1 MLPHPPA
8 AAHNR
13 ASLPVGRSSRMSPR
27 PRLGRWLPF
36 LALIAVVAAGLARP
50 VSAQTG
56 SPSPRLSQDLPD
68 SDFLFKRPRG
78 TLALRGGLLMPTE
91 GSDLY
96 TFVQERLTI
105 DKGDFQGPLF
115 AVELGYS
122 PTARLDIV
130 GGFDLARKSVRSEY
144 RDFVDNNLQPIEQ
157 ETSLRQNS
165 FTGSVRF
172 ALVPR
177 GRAVGSYAWIPT
189 RVQPYVGGGGG
200 FVFWEFKQVG
210 DFIDVSDSS
219 VFPDTFVSSGAS
231 LSGHLLGGIDIQV
244 YKRLFLTTE
253 ARYVWAQGELS
264 NEFVGFEPLDLSGF
278 KLAAGINFV
287 F

>member
-1 MLPHPPA
+1 MRFSLA
-8 AAHNR
+8 AALT
-13 ASLPVGRSSRMSPR
+13 ATFAMPG
-27 PRLGRWLPF
+27 
-36 LALIAVVAAGLARP
+36 
-50 VSAQTG
+50 SAQTT
-56 SPSPRLSQDLPD
+56 PAPRLSQDLPD

-78 TLALRGGLLMPTE
+78 TLSLRGGLLFPRE

-96 TFVQERLTI
+96 TFIEDQLTI
-105 DKGDFQGPLF
+105 DRGDFRGPLF
-115 AVELGYS
+115 ALELGYS

-130 GGFDLARKSVRSEY
+130 GGFDLARQNVRSEY

-165 FTGSVRF
+165 FTGTVRF

-177 GRAVGSYAWIPT
+177 GRAVGSYAWIPS
-189 RVQPYVGGGGG
+189 RVQPYVGAGGG
-200 FVFWEFKQVG
+200 FVFWEFKQAG
-210 DFIDVSDSS
+210 DFIDVGDGT
-219 VFPDTFVSSGAS
+219 VFPDTFESSGVSFAV
-231 LSGHLLGGIDIQV
+231 HVLGGVDIQV
-244 YKRLFLTTE
+244 YKRLFLSTE

-264 NEFVGFEPLDLSGF
+264 NEFVGFEPLDLSGL

>member
-1 MLPHPPA
+1 MRFSLA
-8 AAHNR
+8 AALT
-13 ASLPVGRSSRMSPR
+13 ATVALPG
-27 PRLGRWLPF
+27 
-36 LALIAVVAAGLARP
+36 
-50 VSAQTG
+50 SAQTT
-56 SPSPRLSQDLPD
+56 PAPRLSQDLPD

-78 TLALRGGLLMPTE
+78 TLSVRGGLLFPRE

-96 TFVQERLTI
+96 TFIEDQLTI
-105 DKGDFQGPLF
+105 DKGDFRSPLF
-115 AVELGYS
+115 AIELGYS

-130 GGFDLARKSVRSEY
+130 GGFDLARQNVRSEY
-144 RDFVDNNLQPIEQ
+144 RHFVDNNLQPIEQ

-165 FTGSVRF
+165 FTGTVRF

-177 GRAVGSYAWIPT
+177 GRAVGNYAWIPS
-189 RVQPYVGGGGG
+189 RVQPYVGAGGG
-200 FVFWEFKQVG
+200 FVFWEFKQAG
-210 DFIDVSDSS
+210 DFIDVGDGT
-219 VFPDTFVSSGAS
+219 VFPDTFESSGVSFA
-231 LSGHLLGGIDIQV
+231 GHVLGGVDIQM

-264 NEFVGFEPLDLSGF
+264 NEFVGFEPLDLSGL

>member
-1 MLPHPPA
+1 MALRPRPGGWRSLLSLAIVLAAAPAMPA
-8 AAHNR
+8 AA
-13 ASLPVGRSSRMSPR
+13 
-27 PRLGRWLPF
+27 
-36 LALIAVVAAGLARP
+36 
-50 VSAQTG
+50 QT
-56 SPSPRLSQDLPD
+56 STPTPRLSQDLPD

-78 TLALRGGLLMPTE
+78 TFSLRGGVLFPRE

-96 TFVQERLTI
+96 TFIQDQLTI
-105 DKGDFQGPLF
+105 DEGDFQSPLF
-115 AVELGYS
+115 AVELGFS
-122 PTARLDIV
+122 PTARLDVV
-130 GGFDLARKSVRSEY
+130 GGFDLARHTVRSEY

-157 ETSLRQNS
+157 DTSLRQNS
-165 FTGSVRF
+165 FTGTVRV

-177 GRAVGSYAWIPT
+177 GRAVGTYAWIPT
-189 RVQPYVGGGGG
+189 RLQPYVGAGGG

-210 DFIDVSDSS
+210 DFIDVADGT
-219 VFPDTFVSSGAS
+219 VFPDSFVSSGAS
-231 LSGHLLGGIDIQV
+231 LAGHLLGGLDIQI

-264 NEFVGFEPLDLSGF
+264 NEFVGFDPLDLSGF